1 MLQLYLTPGKR
12 LDNIFVFIVGPGVRM
27 GGEGM
32 PAGSSGWQDKLYP
45 VNIPLRTA
53 GACHEKLML
62 VVVIDVIWNIRDGPG
77 ATGGEFFHP
86 C

>member
-1 MLQLYLTPGKR
+1 MLQLYLTPGER
-12 LDNIFVFIVGPGVRM
+12 LGNIVVFIVCPGLRV
-27 GGEGM
+27 GGGVM
-32 PAGSSGWQDKLYP
+32 PVGSSGLQVSWYP

-62 VVVIDVIWNIRDGPG
+62 VVVTDVIWNIRGGPG
-77 ATGGEFFHP
+77 ATQGE